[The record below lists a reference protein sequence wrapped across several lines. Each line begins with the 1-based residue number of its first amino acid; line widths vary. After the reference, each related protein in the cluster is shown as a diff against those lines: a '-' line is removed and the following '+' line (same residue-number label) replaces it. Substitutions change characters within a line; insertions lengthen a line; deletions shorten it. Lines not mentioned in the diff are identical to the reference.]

1 MPTPTPGLK
10 SSGIGWLFETTKH
23 EFVHRH
29 DIMAMECR
37 YCHLRIDGRTL
48 GTADVFEQDK
58 LRKLI
63 LNAGCEAVPKPKK
76 RKTKLKLP
84 PELEIAGHQH
94 DWTADWAALRYRCMS
109 CHLEVSEMDLADG
122 GHAFTRYLQNVPCG
136 NTLYEP
142 RTSYMQHVCDHCGW
156 VEHPVA
162 LKEFSVIRR
171 RCITCEN
178 NLCPG
183 CGPKCAMTHAVDA
196 QLVKTEEKLALD
208 TFVGGASED
217 LKNLGVAMNDAFAR
231 KKRKKKVVP
240 MEDPLAP
247 KDRLIVFEGE

>member
-10 SSGIGWLFETTKH
+10 NSGFGWLFETTRH

-37 YCHLRIDGRTL
+37 YCHLRIDGRRL
-48 GTADVFEQDK
+48 GTAHGAAIGEIRK
-58 LRKLI
+58 MILRM
-63 LNAGCEAVPKPKK
+63 GCEAV
-76 RKTKLKLP
+76 LP

-94 DWTADWAALRYRCMS
+94 DWAADWDALKYRCTS
-109 CHLEVSEMDLADG
+109 CRLEVSEMDLANG

-183 CGPKCAMTHAVDA
+183 CGPKCAMTHKVTDA
-196 QLVKTEEKLALD
+196 ALMKAEDKLALSM
-208 TFVGGASED
+208 FGGASED

-231 KKRKKKVVP
+231 KKRKKKAVP
-240 MEDPLAP
+240 VESWLEVEPKRQITFED
-247 KDRLIVFEGE
+247 E